1 MPCLAM
7 RGPVFDA
14 RYHRDA
20 MDRRRL
26 IERWFAGRGVPQLV
40 AGYSSEQRMDA
51 RAVPFI
57 AAWIVLGTLLI
68 WARRPGASA
77 TENAIGVALALVGS
91 TVVLGLLLWVRRHPP
106 FRTDARLDLLDIA
119 MLGLVPG
126 VAAAII
132 HGSPGDVIGVG
143 GFVLLGVGVI
153 YVVVGFGL
161 LEIAG
166 WALRHLRAQLGQIST
181 LVARTLPVLLI
192 LVVFLLFASELWQ
205 AAHTLGGADLAAV
218 IALLLFVA
226 TLLVVTRAREEIA
239 GLEASRD
246 WTRIADQLPGTPAES
261 LAGIARRV
269 EAPPRRLTWQER
281 MNLVFLML
289 VSQLV
294 QSLFVGLLV
303 LLFLVAL
310 GLLAIPES
318 VQQTWVG
325 DGEPLQTVI
334 GFELLGEPR
343 LLSGE
348 LLVTAGLL
356 GGVCALYFTG
366 LALTDAAFRAE
377 FHARVVGDVE
387 QIMAVHAAYLVSPEV
402 GDGASERGVD
412 GVQAGAGGTSGPV

>member
-7 RGPVFDA
+7 RGPAIGA
-14 RYHRDA
+14 RYHRGA

-51 RAVPFI
+51 RALPFI
-57 AAWIVLGTLLI
+57 AAWIVLGTVLI
-68 WARRPGASA
+68 WAQRPGASVA
-77 TENAIGVALALVGS
+77 ENAIGIALALVGS
-91 TVVLGLLLWVRRHPP
+91 ALVLGLFLWARRHPP
-106 FRTDARLDLLDIA
+106 FRSDARLDLLDIA
-119 MLGLVPG
+119 MIGLVSG

-132 HGSPGDVIGVG
+132 HGSPGVVIGVG
-143 GFVLLGVGVI
+143 GFVLLGVGGI

-226 TLLVVTRAREEIA
+226 TVLVVTRARDEIA
-239 GLEASRD
+239 SLEASRD
-246 WTRIADQLPGTPAES
+246 WTSIADRLAGTPAES
-261 LAGIARRV
+261 LAGVARSA

-289 VSQLV
+289 MSQLV

-325 DGEPLQTVI
+325 REPLQTVI

-356 GGVCALYFTG
+356 GGMCALYFTG
-366 LALTDAAFRAE
+366 LALTDVAFRAE

-402 GDGASERGVD
+402 RDATGGAEMVGVR
-412 GVQAGAGGTSGPV
+412 AGAGGTSGRV